1 MRAVLYWFLLT
12 GVLLALWAQ
21 WRLRSA
27 YRRWSGQACAVRPLT
42 GAGAARE
49 ILDAAGLAGV
59 RVERIGGHLTDHYD
73 PQTRALR
80 LSAEVHDT
88 DSLAAVGIAAHEA
101 GHALQHQKLCWP
113 LQARLSLLPLTRL
126 GAWLALPLLVA
137 GLLLRVPPLM
147 VIGAGLFLV
156 LLTFQLLT
164 LPLEF
169 DASQRARRVL
179 RERGLVSPRELT
191 GVGEVL
197 QAAAWTYI
205 AAFTMTFVQL
215 LRLLRWGRLIRPPF

>member
-101 GHALQHQKLCWP
+101 GHALQHQELYWP

-215 LRLLRWGRLIRPPF
+215 LRLLRWGRLVRPPF

>member
-1 MRAVLYWFLLT
+1 MRAVLYWFLPT

-101 GHALQHQKLCWP
+101 GHALQHQELYWP
-113 LQARLSLLPLTRL
+113 LQARLSLLPLTGF
-126 GAWLALPLLVA
+126 GAWLALPLLVV

-169 DASQRARRVL
+169 DASQRARRGL
-179 RERGLVSPRELT
+179 RERGLVSPRELA

-197 QAAAWTYI
+197 DVAVWTYI

-215 LRLLRWGRLIRPPF
+215 LRLLRWCRLVRPPF